1 MSYSR
6 LIHLCERTLDPIELP
21 SDALRQC
28 TTHLREIGYDIEDDH
43 ERQNLIKSIALF
55 SLHDDKEIADLALDA
70 AAKLIW
76 MKGTDQGNAN
86 ISYLISELKPLL
98 LRSAAMGKHSAP
110 GLNPR
115 LGFTYAEDQR
125 REAWRE
131 RGGMK
136 SIPIFYVILR
146 NLPRS
151 DVTSNLGWIVPG
163 LLNILD
169 DTSDFVRIKLKG
181 VVLLRTFLEF
191 CFLED
196 DTKVGESGRYL
207 SLRETGVASLFEP
220 TLTNMCYYLIEVNK
234 TDNKET
240 LELVYGTLLLLY
252 ERTYLT
258 GGNKEDNAKNLSLYK
273 EKIGTVILSEILL
286 QYALPKIGTK
296 DEYLLGFIIQMLQK
310 MTAILGPD
318 IVIYLQRIIYYVG
331 EYVIRDPFFTSIR
344 SHTGIVP
351 GTISFLLTL
360 VDVCPQERIKEHRYD
375 FLGLALVVFERF
387 SYEEKFDDNLLDQLR
402 TLIRACSLTP
412 EDIERLENFRPK
424 TTVLFIAAGT

>member
-1 MSYSR
+1 MSFNR
-6 LIHLCERTLDPIELP
+6 LIHLCDRTLDPSGLP

-28 TTHLREIGYDIEDDH
+28 TTHLRETGYYIEDDH
-43 ERQNLIKSIALF
+43 KCQNLIKSIALY

-70 AAKLIW
+70 TSKLIW
-76 MKGTDQGNAN
+76 MKGTGQGNTN

-98 LRSAAMGKHSAP
+98 LKSATTGKHSVP

-125 REAWRE
+125 REAWKE

-136 SIPIFYVILR
+136 SIPLFYVILR

-181 VVLLRTFLEF
+181 VVLLQTFLKF
-191 CFLED
+191 CFPED
-196 DTKVGESGRYL
+196 NTEAGEPDRYL
-207 SLRETGVASLFEP
+207 SFKETGTASLFEP

-252 ERTYLT
+252 EKTYLT
-258 GGNKEDNAKNLSLYK
+258 GGKKGDNTRNFSLYK
-273 EKIGTVILSEILL
+273 EKVGTIILSEILL

-296 DEYLLGFIIQMLQK
+296 DERLLGFIIQMLQK
-310 MTAILGPD
+310 VATILGSD
-318 IVIYLQRIIYYVG
+318 IVIYLQRIVYYVG
-331 EYVIRDPFFTSIR
+331 EYVIRDPFFTSIK
-344 SHTGIVP
+344 SDTGIVQE
-351 GTISFLLTL
+351 TISFLLTL
-360 VDVCPQERIKEHRYD
+360 TKICPQERITEHRYD
-375 FLGLALVVFERF
+375 FLGLALIVFERF
-387 SYEEKFDDNLLDQLR
+387 SYEEKLDDTLLDQLR
-402 TLIRACSLTP
+402 ALIRACNFTP
-412 EDIERLENFRPK
+412 EDIKQLENLRPK